1 MSEST
6 ASAIRMER
14 FVRPTT
20 FERLLLI
27 LLYGYDGNKFF
38 SHRSGGSYSVPI
50 GTIVMYSTCCIALR
64 CIVLSS
70 HHGPIVT
77 VVIITFLG
85 SRPKGLLRVEPKRS
99 TGERIISIG
108 TCVHPSFGDPL
119 SDNREWL

>member
-6 ASAIRMER
+6 ASANRMER

-27 LLYGYDGNKFF
+27 LLYGYDGLKFF

-85 SRPKGLLRVEPKRS
+85 SRACYSWSPIGQPTKGTSISVS
-99 TGERIISIG
+99 TFF
-108 TCVHPSFGDPL
+108 PSFGDSL
-119 SDNREWL
+119 CE

>member
-6 ASAIRMER
+6 ASANRMER

-50 GTIVMYSTCCIALR
+50 GTIVMYSVALYSA
-64 CIVLSS
+64 CS

-99 TGERIISIG
+99 TGERIISIVS
-108 TCVHPSFGDPL
+108 CVHPSFGDPL